1 MKLLK
6 RIRLRILSYF
16 NLSINKIFL
25 FVLEYTFQLFKKLR
39 AVGMKCLLLR
49 VEMLKDKYENLLE
62 VTYQVEVCFLTDMIK
77 AKMT

>member
-39 AVGMKCLLLR
+39 AVGMKYLLLR